1 MFEIVNDGPRIAST
15 TYWRTDHAARG
26 LFYLSWNA
34 GAARLLVPAP
44 QAAAITDMKTAEYVI
59 LTRGPWPAAQN
70 RMSWELLFED
80 NSVNPFAIHL
90 VPEMSDRAIPPDDYG
105 RTVRLTIWTERGCA
119 LDLPGKIRAA
129 DALPC
134 LKEWSTGSA
143 A

>member
-1 MFEIVNDGPRIAST
+1 MKILLVAGGWSSERVVS
-15 TYWRTDHAARG
+15 
-26 LFYLSWNA
+26 LS
-34 GAARLLVPAP
+34 GAAQIRMPGWLGRLERA
-44 QAAAITDMKTAEYVI
+44 Y
-59 LTRGPWPAAQN
+59 RGRGGQCVASPT
-70 RMSWELLFED
+70 LLFED

-90 VPEMSDRAIPPDDYG
+90 VPEMSDRAIPPDDFG
-105 RTVRLTIWTERGCA
+105 RTARFTIWTERGCA